1 MKRALSVIFIVI
13 ILSFGAVITA
23 PSFIDLNAYKSK
35 AIDEVKQR
43 TGFELSLNGNLDFS
57 IFPAPRFIAKDIS
70 IASPEGSKNANLLSF
85 DRLDVNIELMPLFKG
100 QVLVSSITL
109 NKPVIALEMFKN
121 GSLNILTK
129 ELQNIEDEGGS
140 SSSSPNSAFDI
151 SLDNIRIKDGS
162 FSYFDHKTKSSNSIQ
177 NINLDLSAKS
187 LTGPFQAQGSMF
199 YDGHA
204 LNLDFTSEAYD
215 TVSKVLPSKLRLEVS
230 PIGAIIKYAGAIN
243 FADAFSAQGQ
253 TTIELK
259 NIEQLNLPLQVKGL
273 LSITEKN
280 IDYKDF
286 NMRLGDNEFGGTLR
300 LDIAPF
306 KYLLSLKSISDIGL
320 AQHDFPF
327 DNASVSLN
335 IVGDMSSMK
344 IKNSSIKMDRN
355 IFKISGN
362 VNHKKGLSGS
372 INISVADIYALAKSL
387 DIDLSS
393 LPPNNKFAK
402 ITTNFSGS
410 FDKMNISADISA
422 LGAKIHAK
430 ITQSGQKYSLKDIK
444 ASMLKTSVKGQLD
457 IDLGA
462 KIPKIKGDLVFG
474 DISINSVMQPQQSS
488 NNKAQKPSSTKIAA
502 RWSKEHLN
510 VAALHL
516 LNADISLVA
525 NKIEYGAWSLLKP
538 SLKLIL
544 NDGTL
549 KISDLKAGVFGG
561 TIAMNS
567 NIITVAKP
575 RQPIHVKSNITVE
588 NADLGRLSKA
598 MLGGTQIVRISGKG
612 GLLMDIKSSGAS
624 PAALIHDLSGS
635 GSVNGYDLIL
645 DGVDVTRFAR
655 ALSEES
661 RVGDSVLGLW
671 NGASKGG
678 QSAFDTL
685 DGAFVINQGVVQIDK
700 MTLDGAASSIQ
711 TKGNINLPNWTL
723 ATKHKITVK
732 GSDIAPS
739 DVPPFE
745 VSFSGSLDNPA
756 QTFGQGLLDDYLKR
770 KIQRKLNKFLSDK
783 LGSPSND
790 NDAGANNTKQPQQNA
805 APAPTAED
813 EIEDVI
819 KDVLGDLLR

>member
-13 ILSFGAVITA
+13 ILGFGAIIIA

-43 TGFELSLNGNLDFS
+43 TGLELNLNGKLDFS
-57 IFPAPRFIAKDIS
+57 IFPAPRFIANDVS

-85 DRLDVNIELMPLFKG
+85 DRLDVNIDLMPLFKG
-100 QVLVSSITL
+100 QLLVSSITL

-129 ELQNIEDEGGS
+129 ELQNIDTKSKDSGS
-140 SSSSPNSAFDI
+140 EFDV
-151 SLDNIRIKDGS
+151 SLDNIRIKNGS
-162 FSYFDHKTKSSNSIQ
+162 FSYFDHKAKTENTAQ

-187 LTGPFQAQGSMF
+187 LIGPFQAQGSMF

-204 LNLDFTSEAYD
+204 LDFDFNSDIYD
-215 TVSKVLPSKLRLEVS
+215 AANKVLPSRLDLKLS
-230 PIGAIIKYAGAIN
+230 PLGVVIKYAGAMN
-243 FADAFSAQGQ
+243 FADGFSAQGQ
-253 TTIELK
+253 TTVKLE
-259 NIEQLNLPLQVKGL
+259 NIAQLNLPLQIKGL
-273 LSITEKN
+273 LSVTEKN

-286 NMRLGDNEFGGTLR
+286 NMRLGDNEFGGALR
-300 LDIAPF
+300 LDITPF
-306 KYLLSLKSISDIGL
+306 KYSLSLKSLSDIGL
-320 AQHDFPF
+320 AQYDFLF
-327 DNASVSLN
+327 DKASVKLN
-335 IVGDMSSMK
+335 VAGDMNSMK
-344 IKNSSIKMDRN
+344 IKNSSVKMGGN

-362 VNHKKGLSGS
+362 VNHNKGLSGAV
-372 INISVADIYALAKSL
+372 NISVADIYALAKSL

-393 LPPNNKFAK
+393 LPPSNKFAK

-410 FDKMNISADISA
+410 VDKMNISADVTA
-422 LGAKIHAK
+422 LGAKIYAK
-430 ITQSGQKYSLKDIK
+430 INQSGQKYLLKDIN
-444 ASMLKTSVKGQLD
+444 ANMSGTSVKGQLD

-474 DISINSVMQPQQSS
+474 DISINSVMHPQQSRS
-488 NNKAQKPSSTKIAA
+488 NKTQKPSNTKTAA
-502 RWSKEHLN
+502 RWSKEHID

-538 SLKLIL
+538 SLRLAL

-575 RQPIHVKSNITVE
+575 RQPIHVQSNIIVE

-598 MLGGTQIVRISGKG
+598 MLGGTQLVEISGKG
-612 GLLMDIKSSGAS
+612 GLSMDIKSSGAS

-635 GSVNGYDLIL
+635 GSINGYDLIL

-655 ALSEES
+655 ALSEDS
-661 RVGDSVLGLW
+661 RIGDSVLGLW
-671 NGASKGG
+671 DGASKGG

-685 DGAFVINQGVVQIDK
+685 DGAFVINQGVVQINK
-700 MTLDGAASSIQ
+700 MDLDGAASAIE
-711 TKGNINLPNWTL
+711 TRGNINLPNWTL

-732 GSDIAPS
+732 GSDVTPS

-783 LGSPSND
+783 LGTPSND
-790 NDAGANNTKQPQQNA
+790 NQNA
-805 APAPTAED
+805 APNPSAED

-819 KDVLGDLLR
+819 KGVLGDLLR